1 MNEKL
6 DLDFDQIQRYLING
20 YKSLY
25 KQNSTFYKNLSE
37 VGRGQWIKI
46 NNKIKITKSDY
57 WNFNLKVDKKLSY
70 KDSVDKI
77 REELLRSVSI
87 RLRSDVPIAFCMSG
101 GIDSNALISI
111 AARQK
116 GFNVHGFTIVNSD
129 ERYNETPL
137 VKKSVEELEIS
148 HTQVQLDKKN
158 FFRRIKKTNY
168 FS

>member
-20 YKSLY
+20 YKSSISKIQL
-25 KQNSTFYKNLSE
+25 FYKNLSE

-70 KDSVDKI
+70 KDPVDKI
-77 REELLRSVSI
+77 RRRTLRSVSI

-101 GIDSNALISI
+101 GIDL
-111 AARQK
+111 
-116 GFNVHGFTIVNSD
+116 
-129 ERYNETPL
+129 
-137 VKKSVEELEIS
+137 
-148 HTQVQLDKKN
+148 
-158 FFRRIKKTNY
+158 
-168 FS
+168 